1 MISFLI
7 ATMLASHNP
16 YHWTITCAR
25 YHELRNEIM
34 LDKNLDYRS
43 RNYLI
48 NLFRRKVDGPCDGT
62 FV

>member
-1 MISFLI
+1 MISFLM

-16 YHWTITCAR
+16 YHWTITCSR
-25 YHELRNEIM
+25 FHELRNEIM
-34 LDKNLDYRS
+34 MNPKLDQRS

-48 NLFRRKVDGPCDGT
+48 NLFKRKVDGPCSGT